1 MMAFLDKIADRLLN
15 KFPVSMEGVAVVLPS
30 KRAVVFLKHYLSQKI
45 KQPIFLPDFYSI
57 EEFTEKLSG
66 LTVLD
71 NISLQ
76 FKLYQSYIAFPPKKI
91 DSFDDF
97 LSWSNVLLHDFNEI
111 DRNLV
116 DARSIYTNLKNV
128 KELENWDVDNWS
140 LAEDNL
146 SNMQHD
152 YISFFEV
159 MLDWYIHFN
168 DSLLEEQTAYQGMA
182 YKFAAKNISTSE
194 IKWNKVWFVGLNALT
209 KSEQEIIDYLKKED
223 IARVFWDADNF
234 YYDNPQHEAGSFLRE
249 QRQRWSEIDFNG
261 VGNYFNKIKESFNV
275 VACPKN
281 ITQAKVA
288 AEVVKGFQVS
298 DLDNSNTAI
307 ILADEALLF
316 PMLHNLP
323 SEIKKLNVTMG
334 SPLKNTALFSLVEAI
349 FKLQIHAIKYNRNAF
364 YYKDIIAVIEH
375 PYFSKITKISDGI
388 AFMNFIKKSN
398 IVFVT
403 QRNIDTYFMSSN
415 AIKLVFQLWSS
426 VDDSLQTL
434 NKLIEELKLPL
445 VDKKGSIESEILAT
459 FYNAF
464 TVLKNLIEENNFE
477 IELKTLQIIMQQLVA
492 KESIPFKGEP
502 LKGVQLMG
510 ILESRTLDFKNVIM
524 LSVNEGKL
532 PKGKSVNSFI
542 PYDMK
547 RHFKLPTYNESDAV
561 YSYHFYRLLQRA
573 NNITLIYNSVTDDFG
588 SGEKSRFITQ
598 LLSEYPG
605 EINELVYKGDDLE
618 ISNVASITIKNE
630 GLEKEIKAWAEKG
643 VSPSALNKYTNCSL
657 SFYYHYLAKIREDD
671 QVEEYADSSTMGTAV
686 HDALEKHY
694 PIGVLTE
701 KIIKE
706 ITPTI
711 LREIEDNFIAALS
724 KQGMQEGK
732 NYLSLQIAQKL
743 TKDFLKLEQRLIKEA
758 TVNNNQIKLLSKEE
772 NLAYD
777 IMVDGLNFKLIGKAD
792 RVDFEGDIL
801 RIIDY
806 KTGKVEEAE
815 VAFIEYDEL
824 TSNNKKAKAF
834 QLLMY
839 AYLYLKMNPNYMV
852 MEVVAGNFAFKNL
865 KSGLI
870 KVSKKIGNR
879 QKEVISIDANVMI
892 EVEQQLEFILSQIKN
907 DDFTQVADV
916 KACEWCDYK
925 SICKR

>member
-1 MMAFLDKIADRLLN
+1 MMAFLDKIADRLLS

-76 FKLYQSYIAFPPKKI
+76 FKLYQSYLAFPPKKI

-116 DARSIYTNLKNV
+116 DAKSIYTNLKNV
-128 KELENWDVDNWS
+128 KELEDWSVDNWS
-140 LAEDNL
+140 LSEDNL
-146 SNMQHD
+146 SDMQHD
-152 YISFFEV
+152 YISFFEG
-159 MLDWYIHFN
+159 MLGWYTHFN
-168 DSLLEEQTAYQGMA
+168 DSLLKEQLAYQGMA
-182 YKFAAKNISTSE
+182 YKSAAKNISTAPV
-194 IKWNKVWFVGLNALT
+194 KWNKVWFVGLNALT
-209 KSEQEIIDYLKKED
+209 KSEQEIIDYLKNED

-234 YYDNPQHEAGSFLRE
+234 YYDNPQHEAGGFLRE
-249 QRQRWSEIDFNG
+249 QSEKWSEIDFNG
-261 VGNYFNKIKESFNV
+261 VGDYFSEKKESFNV

-288 AEVVKGFQVS
+288 AEVIKGFAS

-307 ILADEALLF
+307 VLADEALLF
-316 PMLHNLP
+316 PVLHNLP
-323 SEIKKLNVTMG
+323 SEIKQLNVTMG

-349 FKLQIHAIKYNRNAF
+349 FKLQIHAIKYNRKAF
-364 YYKDIIAVIEH
+364 YYKDVIAVIEH

-388 AFMNFIKKSN
+388 AFMRFITKSN
-398 IVFVT
+398 IVFVA
-403 QRNIDTYFMSSN
+403 QHNIDAYFKNSN
-415 AIKLVFQLWSS
+415 TVKLIFHLWNS
-426 VDDSLQTL
+426 VDDALQTF

-445 VDKKGSIESEILAT
+445 VGKKGSIESEILAT
-459 FYNAF
+459 FYNAL
-464 TVLKNLIEENNFE
+464 TVLKNLIAENNFE

-547 RHFKLPTYNESDAV
+547 RYFKLPTYAESDAV
-561 YSYHFYRLLQRA
+561 FSYHFYRLLQRA
-573 NNITLIYNSVTDDFG
+573 NNITLIYNSETDDFG

-605 EINELVYKGDDLE
+605 EIKELVYKGEDLE
-618 ISNVASITIKNE
+618 ISNAASITIKNE
-630 GLEKEIKAWAEKG
+630 GLEEEIEAWAEKG

-671 QVEEYADSSTMGTAV
+671 QVEEYADSSTMGNAV
-686 HDALEKHY
+686 HDALEKYY
-694 PIGVLTE
+694 PIGLLTE

-706 ITPTI
+706 ITPSI
-711 LREIEDNFIAALS
+711 LKGIEDNFIAALS

-743 TKDFLKLEQRLIKEA
+743 TKDFLKLEQQLLKEA
-758 TVNNNQIKLLSKEE
+758 TENNKQINLVSKEASLE
-772 NLAYD
+772 HDLV
-777 IMVDGLNFKLIGKAD
+777 VDGLNFKLIGKAD
-792 RVDFEGDIL
+792 RVDFEGDVL

-815 VAFIEYDEL
+815 VAFTEYDEL

-839 AYLYLKMNPNYMV
+839 AYLYLKINPQHQEK
-852 MEVVAGNFAFKNL
+852 EVVAGNFAFKNL

-870 KVSKKIGNR
+870 KVSKKIGTR
-879 QKEVISIDANVMI
+879 KKEVLSIDAIVI
-892 EVEQQLEFILSQIKN
+892 GEVEEQLEFILSQIKN

>member
-1 MMAFLDKIADRLLN
+1 MAFLDKIADRLLS
-15 KFPVSMEGVAVVLPS
+15 KYPVSMEGVAVVLPS
-30 KRAVVFLKHYLSQKI
+30 KRSVVFLKHYLSQKI
-45 KQPIFLPDFYSI
+45 KHPIFLPDFYSI

-66 LTVLD
+66 LSVLD

-76 FKLYQSYIAFPPKKI
+76 FKLYQSYLNFPPKKI

-116 DARSIYTNLKNV
+116 DAKSIYTNLKNV
-128 KELENWDVDNWS
+128 KELEDWGVDNWS
-140 LAEDNL
+140 LSEDNL
-146 SNMQHD
+146 SNMQLD
-152 YISFFEV
+152 YISFFEG
-159 MLDWYIHFN
+159 MLDWYKQFN
-168 DSLLEEQTAYQGMA
+168 DLLLEEKLAYQGMA
-182 YKFAAKNISTSE
+182 YKFAAKNISNAQV
-194 IKWNKVWFVGLNALT
+194 KWNKVWFVGLNALT
-209 KSEQEIIDYLKKED
+209 KSEHEIIDYLKKED
-223 IARVFWDADNF
+223 IARVFWDADSF
-234 YYDNPQHEAGSFLRE
+234 YYDNSQHEAGGFLRK
-249 QRQRWSEIDFNG
+249 QREKWSEIDFNG
-261 VGNYFNKIKESFNV
+261 VGDYFNKKKESFNV
-275 VACPKN
+275 IACPKN

-288 AEVVKGFQVS
+288 AEVVKGFDSS

-307 ILADEALLF
+307 VLADEALLF
-316 PMLHNLP
+316 PVLYNLP
-323 SEIKKLNVTMG
+323 SEIKQLNVTMG

-349 FKLQIHAIKYNRNAF
+349 FKLQIHSVKYNRKAF
-364 YYKDIIAVIEH
+364 YFKDVIAIIEH
-375 PYFSKITKISDGI
+375 PYFSKITKINDRI
-388 AFMNFIKKSN
+388 AFMRFITKSN

-403 QRNIDTYFMSSN
+403 RHNIDGYFENSKT
-415 AIKLVFQLWSS
+415 AKLIFLLWNS
-426 VDDSLQTL
+426 VDDALQTF
-434 NKLIEELKLPL
+434 NNLIEELKLPL
-445 VDKKGSIESEILAT
+445 LGKKGSIESEILAA
-459 FYNAF
+459 FYNSLAI
-464 TVLKNLIEENNFE
+464 LKNLILKNNFA

-510 ILESRTLDFKNVIM
+510 ILESRTLDFKNIIM

-547 RHFKLPTYNESDAV
+547 RYFKLPTYNESDAV
-561 YSYHFYRLLQRA
+561 FSYHFYRLLQRA
-573 NNITLIYNSVTDDFG
+573 KNITLIYNSVTDDFG

-598 LLSEYPG
+598 LLSEYAG
-605 EINELVYKGDDLE
+605 EIKELVYKGDDLVV
-618 ISNVASITIKNE
+618 SNTVSITIKNE
-630 GLEKEIKAWAEKG
+630 GLEKEIEAWAEKG

-657 SFYYHYLAKIREDD
+657 SFYYHYLAKIRIYD
-671 QVEEYADSSTMGTAV
+671 QVEEYADSSILGTAI
-686 HDALEKHY
+686 HDALEKYY

-706 ITPTI
+706 ISPAI
-711 LREIEDNFIAALS
+711 LKDIEGNFIAALS
-724 KQGMQEGK
+724 KQGMKEGK

-743 TKDFLKLEQRLIKEA
+743 TKDFLNLEKQLLKEA
-758 TVNNNQIKLLSKEE
+758 NVNNKQIKLISKEE
-772 NLAYD
+772 FLVHD
-777 IMVDGLNFKLIGKAD
+777 LLVDGLNFKLIGKAD

-806 KTGKVEEAE
+806 KTGKVEENDVSFA
-815 VAFIEYDEL
+815 EYDEL

-839 AYLYLKMNPNYMV
+839 AYLYLKMNQHYMDV
-852 MEVVAGNFAFKNL
+852 EVVAGNFAFKNL

-870 KVSKKIGNR
+870 KVCKKTGNR
-879 QKEVISIDANVMI
+879 QKEVININANVI
-892 EVEQQLEFILSQIKN
+892 DDVEEQLEFILSQIKN
-907 DDFTQVADV
+907 EDFTQAVDF